1 MPDVELERKQTLS
14 RQEAGERL
22 IAIGKALV
30 AGAESKLEMDGDT
43 VRFTVAEQVR
53 WEFELEVD
61 GTETELEVE
70 LKWSDAPVPRQTG
83 KR

>member
-22 IAIGKALV
+22 IAIGNALV
-30 AGAESKLEMDGDT
+30 AGAESKLDMDGDS
-43 VRFTVAEQVR
+43 VRFTVAEQVH

-61 GTETELEVE
+61 GTETQLEVE
-70 LKWSDAPVPRQTG
+70 LKWSDAPVPRQAA

>member
-22 IAIGKALV
+22 IAIGNALV
-30 AGAESKLEMDGDT
+30 AGAEAKLEMDGDT
-43 VRFTVAEQVR
+43 VWFTVADQVR

-61 GTETELEVE
+61 GTETELELE
-70 LKWSDAPVPRQTG
+70 LKWSDTPVPRQTE
-83 KR
+83 KK